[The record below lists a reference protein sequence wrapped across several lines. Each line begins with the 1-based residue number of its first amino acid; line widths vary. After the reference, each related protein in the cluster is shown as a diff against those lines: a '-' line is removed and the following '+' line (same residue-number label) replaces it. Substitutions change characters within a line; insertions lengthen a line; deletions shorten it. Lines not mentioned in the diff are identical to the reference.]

1 MFEGMR
7 KNAKIVIYI
16 VAFVFIAMM
25 ALGGITSIFNPKPY
39 VGKIA
44 GKKIHYSEYSQYLKN
59 AYAARVQ
66 QNPEEEEEIDDKI
79 AKEINDQTWNQLV
92 DEILINKE
100 IKRYRIK
107 ATDEDIILKLQD
119 PYDDIKAILEF
130 QTDSLFDY
138 QKYKEV
144 LLGNENFAAWCE
156 MRIRSALP
164 RELLFEEI
172 KFEVQVTE
180 TEVEE
185 DYFMKND
192 KADAKIIFFDPKKIK
207 EFEVTEEDI
216 EQYYEDNKEEFK
228 LAPACKYK
236 FVKIVIQ
243 PSDADNNL
251 KKASIDSLYKKLMA
265 GEDFATV
272 AKEFSEGPSAP
283 KGGDLGYFTRGRM
296 VGEFEDVAFA
306 TNVGGISEPVLTQ
319 FGWHIITV
327 IDKRKTESGEDEIR
341 AAHILLKVEAS
352 EETKENIEIKAAD
365 LYEKA
370 NEKGLEKAAEDYVY
384 QVEETREFA
393 EDANYIGGI
402 GREES
407 LIKFAFKNKVGKV
420 AEVIKLQ
427 NGDFV
432 IAEISSKI
440 GEHYKE
446 FEEAKNTIKR
456 DLENEKKLSLVTIKA
471 EEFVEKFEPENYLSE
486 ASKEGW
492 EIVEGTEITLDKF
505 IPKIRKVEELNKAI
519 LELNEKE
526 FTELIKGENGVY
538 LAYVE
543 KREKPDMEK
552 FEVEKEEL
560 IAEAQTTA
568 ENEHLNE
575 WYKELK
581 ENAEI
586 EDNRKDFFSL

>member
-66 QNPEEEEEIDDKI
+66 QNPEEEIDDKV

-107 ATDEDIILKLQD
+107 ATDEDIIQRLQD
-119 PYDDIKAILEF
+119 PYDDIKAIPDF

-138 QKYKEV
+138 QKYNEV
-144 LLGNENFAAWCE
+144 LLQNENFAAWYE

-172 KFEVQVTE
+172 KSEVQVSE

-185 DYFMKND
+185 DYFMKNNT
-192 KADAKIIFFDPKKIK
+192 ADAKIIFFDPKKIK
-207 EFEVTEEDI
+207 KFEVTDEEV

-236 FVKIVIQ
+236 FVKMVIQ
-243 PSDADNNL
+243 PSEADNNL
-251 KKASIDSLYKKLMA
+251 KKAKIDSLYKKLMA

-272 AKEFSEGPSAP
+272 AQEFSEGPSAP

-327 IDKRKTESGEDEIR
+327 IDKRKTENGEDEIR

-352 EETKENIEIKAAD
+352 DETKENIEIKAAD

-370 NEKGLEKAAEDYVY
+370 LEKGLEKAAEDFVY
-384 QVEETREFA
+384 QVEETKEFA

-402 GREES
+402 GREAS
-407 LIKFAFKNKVGKV
+407 LIQFAFKNKIGKV
-420 AEVIKLQ
+420 AEVVKLQ
-427 NGDFV
+427 NGDF
-432 IAEISSKI
+432 ILAEISSKI

-446 FEEAKNTIKR
+446 FEDAKNTIKR
-456 DLENEKKLSLVTIKA
+456 DLENEKKLSIVTLEA
-471 EEFVEKFEPENYLSE
+471 EEFVEKSEPENYLSE

-492 EIVEGTEITLDKF
+492 EIVEGEGITTDKF

-519 LELNEKE
+519 LELGEKE

-543 KREKPDMEK
+543 KREKPDMGK
-552 FEVEKEEL
+552 FEIEKEDL
-560 IAEAQTTA
+560 MTEAQTTA

-586 EDNRKDFFSL
+586 EDNRSAFF

>member
-66 QNPEEEEEIDDKI
+66 QNPEEEIDDKV

-107 ATDEDIILKLQD
+107 VTDEDIIQKLQD
-119 PYDDIKAILEF
+119 PYDDIKAIPDF

-138 QKYKEV
+138 QKYNEV
-144 LLGNENFAAWCE
+144 LLQNENFAAWYE

-172 KFEVQVTE
+172 KSEVQVSE

-185 DYFMKND
+185 DYFMKNNT
-192 KADAKIIFFDPKKIK
+192 ADAKIIFFDPKKIK
-207 EFEVTEEDI
+207 EFEVTDEEV
-216 EQYYEDNKEEFK
+216 EQYYEDNKDEFK

-236 FVKIVIQ
+236 FVKMVIQ
-243 PSDADNNL
+243 PSEADNNL
-251 KKASIDSLYKKLMA
+251 KKAKIDSLYKKVIS

-272 AKEFSEGPSAP
+272 AQEFSEGPSAP

-352 EETKENIEIKAAD
+352 DETKENIEIKAAD

-370 NEKGLEKAAEDYVY
+370 MEKGLEKAAEDFVY
-384 QVEETREFA
+384 QVEETIEFA

-402 GREES
+402 GREAS
-407 LIKFAFKNKVGKV
+407 LIQFAFKNKIGKV
-420 AEVIKLQ
+420 AEVVKLQ
-427 NGDFV
+427 NGDF
-432 IAEISSKI
+432 ILAEISSKI

-446 FEEAKNTIKR
+446 FEDAKNTIKR
-456 DLENEKKLSLVTIKA
+456 DLENEKKLSIVTLEA
-471 EEFVEKFEPENYLSE
+471 EEFVEKSEPENYLSE

-492 EIVEGTEITLDKF
+492 EIVEGEGITTDKF

-519 LELNEKE
+519 LELGEKE

-543 KREKPDMEK
+543 KREKPDMGK
-552 FEVEKEEL
+552 FEIEKEDL
-560 IAEAQTTA
+560 MTEAQTTA

-586 EDNRKDFFSL
+586 EDNRSAFF

>member
-66 QNPEEEEEIDDKI
+66 QNPEEEIDDKV

-107 ATDEDIILKLQD
+107 VTDEDIIQRLQD
-119 PYDDIKAILEF
+119 PYDDIKAIPDF

-138 QKYKEV
+138 QKYNEV
-144 LLGNENFAAWCE
+144 LLQNENFAAWYE
-156 MRIRSALP
+156 MRIRTALP

-172 KFEVQVTE
+172 KSVVQVSE

-236 FVKIVIQ
+236 FVKMVIQ
-243 PSDADNNL
+243 PSEADKNF
-251 KKASIDSLYKKLMA
+251 KKAKIDSLYKKLMA

-272 AKEFSEGPSAP
+272 AQEFSEGPSAP

-352 EETKENIEIKAAD
+352 EETKKNIEIKAAD

-370 NEKGLEKAAEDYVY
+370 IEKGLEKAAEDFVY
-384 QVEETREFA
+384 QVEETKEFA

-407 LIKFAFKNKVGKV
+407 LIKFAFKNKIGKV
-420 AEVIKLQ
+420 AEVVKLQ

-432 IAEISSKI
+432 LAEISSKI

-446 FEEAKNTIKR
+446 FEDAKNTIKR
-456 DLENEKKLSLVTIKA
+456 DLENEKKLSIVTLKA
-471 EEFVEKFEPENYLSE
+471 EEFAEKFEPENYLSE
-486 ASKEGW
+486 ATKEGW
-492 EIVEGTEITLDKF
+492 EIVEGEGITTDKF

-526 FTELIKGENGVY
+526 FTGLIKGGNGVY

-543 KREKPDMEK
+543 KRVKPDMEK
-552 FEVEKEEL
+552 FEAEKEEL
-560 IAEAQTTA
+560 MAEAQTTA

-586 EDNRKDFFSL
+586 EDNRSAFF

>member
-66 QNPEEEEEIDDKI
+66 QNPEEEIDDKV

-107 ATDEDIILKLQD
+107 VTDEDIIQKLQD
-119 PYDDIKAILEF
+119 PYDDIKAIPDF

-138 QKYKEV
+138 QKYNEV
-144 LLGNENFAAWCE
+144 LLQNENFAAWYE

-172 KFEVQVTE
+172 KSEVQVSE

-185 DYFMKND
+185 DYFMKNNT
-192 KADAKIIFFDPKKIK
+192 ADAKIIFFDPKKIK
-207 EFEVTEEDI
+207 EFEVTDEEV
-216 EQYYEDNKEEFK
+216 EQYYEDNKDEFK

-236 FVKIVIQ
+236 FVKMVIQ
-243 PSDADNNL
+243 PSEADNNL
-251 KKASIDSLYKKLMA
+251 KKAKIDSLYKKVIS

-272 AKEFSEGPSAP
+272 AQEFSEGPSAP

-352 EETKENIEIKAAD
+352 DETKENIEIKAAD

-370 NEKGLEKAAEDYVY
+370 LEKGLEKAAEDFVY
-384 QVEETREFA
+384 QVEETKEFA

-402 GREES
+402 GREAS
-407 LIKFAFKNKVGKV
+407 LIQFAFKNKIGKV
-420 AEVIKLQ
+420 AEVVKLQ
-427 NGDFV
+427 NGDF
-432 IAEISSKI
+432 ILAEISSKI

-446 FEEAKNTIKR
+446 FEDAKNTIKR
-456 DLENEKKLSLVTIKA
+456 DLENEKKLSIVTLEA
-471 EEFVEKFEPENYLSE
+471 EEFVEKSEPENYLSE

-492 EIVEGTEITLDKF
+492 EIVEGEGITTDKF

-519 LELNEKE
+519 LELGEKE

-543 KREKPDMEK
+543 KREKPDMGK
-552 FEVEKEEL
+552 FEIEKEDL
-560 IAEAQTTA
+560 MTEAQTTA

-586 EDNRKDFFSL
+586 EDNRSAFF

>member
-66 QNPEEEEEIDDKI
+66 QNPEEEIDDKV

-107 ATDEDIILKLQD
+107 ATDEDIILRLQD
-119 PYDDIKAILEF
+119 PYDDIKAIPDF

-138 QKYKEV
+138 QKYNEI
-144 LLGNENFAAWCE
+144 LLGNENFAAWYE

-164 RELLFEEI
+164 RELFFEEI
-172 KFEVQVTE
+172 KSEVQVTE

-185 DYFMKND
+185 DYFMKNN

-207 EFEVTEEDI
+207 EFEVTDEEV

-228 LAPACKYK
+228 LPPACKYK
-236 FVKIVIQ
+236 FVKMVIQ

-251 KKASIDSLYKKLMA
+251 KKAKIDSLYKKVTS
-265 GEDFATV
+265 GEDFAAV
-272 AKEFSEGPSAP
+272 AQEFSEGPSAP

-327 IDKRKTESGEDEIR
+327 IDKRKTENGEDEIR

-352 EETKENIEIKAAD
+352 DETKENIEIKAAD

-370 NEKGLEKAAEDYVY
+370 MEKGLEKAAEDFVY
-384 QVEETREFA
+384 QVEETKEFA

-420 AEVIKLQ
+420 AEVVKLQ
-427 NGDFV
+427 NGDFI

-440 GEHYKE
+440 GEHFQE
-446 FEEAKNTIKR
+446 FEEAKNKIKR
-456 DLENEKKLSLVTIKA
+456 DLENEKKLSIVTLKA
-471 EEFVEKFEPENYLSE
+471 EEFVENFEPENYLSE
-486 ASKEGW
+486 ATKEGW
-492 EIVEGTEITLDKF
+492 EIVEGEGITTDKF

-519 LELNEKE
+519 LELEEKE
-526 FTELIKGENGVY
+526 FTGLIKGENGVY

-543 KREKPDMEK
+543 KRVKPDMEK

-560 IAEAQTTA
+560 MAEAQTTA

-586 EDNRKDFFSL
+586 EDNRSAFF

>member
-7 KNAKIVIYI
+7 RNAKIVIYI

-44 GKKIHYSEYSQYLKN
+44 GTKIHYSEYSQYLKN

-66 QNPEEEEEIDDKI
+66 QNPEEEIDDKV

-107 ATDEDIILKLQD
+107 ATDEDIIKRLQD
-119 PYDDIKAILEF
+119 PYDDIKAIPDF

-138 QKYKEV
+138 QKYNEV
-144 LLGNENFAAWCE
+144 LLQNENFAAWYE
-156 MRIRSALP
+156 MRIRTALP

-172 KFEVQVTE
+172 KSEVQVSE

-185 DYFMKND
+185 DYFMKNN

-207 EFEVTEEDI
+207 EFEVTDEEV

-228 LAPACKYK
+228 LPPACKYK
-236 FVKIVIQ
+236 FVKMVIQ

-251 KKASIDSLYKKLMA
+251 KKAKIDSLYKKVTS
-265 GEDFATV
+265 GEDFAAV
-272 AKEFSEGPSAP
+272 AQEFSEGPSAP

-352 EETKENIEIKAAD
+352 DETKENIEIKAAD

-370 NEKGLEKAAEDYVY
+370 MEKGLEKAAEDFVY

-407 LIKFAFKNKVGKV
+407 LIKFAFKNKIGKV

-427 NGDFV
+427 NGDF
-432 IAEISSKI
+432 ILAEISSKI
-440 GEHYKE
+440 GEHFQE
-446 FEEAKNTIKR
+446 FEEAKNKIKR
-456 DLENEKKLSLVTIKA
+456 DLENGKKLSIVTLKA
-471 EEFVEKFEPENYLSE
+471 EEFVEKFESKNYLSE

-492 EIVEGTEITLDKF
+492 EIVEGEGITTDKF

-519 LELNEKE
+519 LEMKEKE
-526 FTELIKGENGVY
+526 FTELIKDENGVY

-560 IAEAQTTA
+560 MAEAQTTA

-586 EDNRKDFFSL
+586 EDNRSAFF

>member
-66 QNPEEEEEIDDKI
+66 QNPEEEIDDKV

-107 ATDEDIILKLQD
+107 ATDEDIIQRLQD
-119 PYDDIKAILEF
+119 PYDDIKAIPDF

-138 QKYKEV
+138 QKYNEV
-144 LLGNENFAAWCE
+144 LLQNENFAAWYE

-172 KFEVQVTE
+172 KSEVQVSE

-185 DYFMKND
+185 DYFMKNNT
-192 KADAKIIFFDPKKIK
+192 ADAKIIFFDPKKIK
-207 EFEVTEEDI
+207 EFEVTDEEV
-216 EQYYEDNKEEFK
+216 EQYYEDNKDEFK

-236 FVKIVIQ
+236 FVKMVIQ
-243 PSDADNNL
+243 PSEADNNL
-251 KKASIDSLYKKLMA
+251 KKAKIDSLYKKVIS

-272 AKEFSEGPSAP
+272 AQEFSEGPSAP

-327 IDKRKTESGEDEIR
+327 IDKRKTENGEDEIR
-341 AAHILLKVEAS
+341 AAHILLQVEAS
-352 EETKENIEIKAAD
+352 DETKENIEIKAAD

-370 NEKGLEKAAEDYVY
+370 LEKGLEKAAEDFVY
-384 QVEETREFA
+384 QVEETKEFA

-402 GREES
+402 GREAS
-407 LIKFAFKNKVGKV
+407 LIQFAFKNKIGKV
-420 AEVIKLQ
+420 AEVVKLQ
-427 NGDFV
+427 NGDF
-432 IAEISSKI
+432 ILAEISSKI

-446 FEEAKNTIKR
+446 FEDAKNTIKR
-456 DLENEKKLSLVTIKA
+456 DLENEKKLSIVTLEA
-471 EEFVEKFEPENYLSE
+471 EEFVEKSEPENYLSE

-492 EIVEGTEITLDKF
+492 EIVEGEGITTDKF

-519 LELNEKE
+519 LELGEKE

-543 KREKPDMEK
+543 KREKPDMGK
-552 FEVEKEEL
+552 FEIEKEDL
-560 IAEAQTTA
+560 MTEAQTTA

-586 EDNRKDFFSL
+586 EDNRSAFF

>member
-66 QNPEEEEEIDDKI
+66 QNPEEEIDDKV

-107 ATDEDIILKLQD
+107 VTDEDIIQKLQD
-119 PYDDIKAILEF
+119 PYDDIKAIPDF

-138 QKYKEV
+138 QKYNEV
-144 LLGNENFAAWCE
+144 LLQNENFAAWYE

-172 KFEVQVTE
+172 KSEVQVSE

-185 DYFMKND
+185 DYFMKNNT
-192 KADAKIIFFDPKKIK
+192 ADAKIIFFDPKKIK
-207 EFEVTEEDI
+207 EFEVTDEEV
-216 EQYYEDNKEEFK
+216 EQYYEDNKDEFK

-236 FVKIVIQ
+236 FVKMVIQ
-243 PSDADNNL
+243 PSEADNNL
-251 KKASIDSLYKKLMA
+251 KKTKIDSLYKKLMA

-327 IDKRKTESGEDEIR
+327 IDKRKTENGEDEIR
-341 AAHILLKVEAS
+341 AAHILLQVEAS
-352 EETKENIEIKAAD
+352 DETKENIEIKAAD

-370 NEKGLEKAAEDYVY
+370 LEKGLEKAAEDFVY
-384 QVEETREFA
+384 QVEETKEFA

-402 GREES
+402 GREAS
-407 LIKFAFKNKVGKV
+407 LIQFAFKNKIGKV
-420 AEVIKLQ
+420 AEVVKLQ
-427 NGDFV
+427 NGDF
-432 IAEISSKI
+432 ILAEISSKI

-446 FEEAKNTIKR
+446 FEDAKNTIKR
-456 DLENEKKLSLVTIKA
+456 DLENEKKLSIVTLEA
-471 EEFVEKFEPENYLSE
+471 EEFVEKSEPENYLSE

-492 EIVEGTEITLDKF
+492 EIVEGEGITTDKF

-519 LELNEKE
+519 LELGEKE

-543 KREKPDMEK
+543 KREKPDMGK
-552 FEVEKEEL
+552 FEIEKEDL
-560 IAEAQTTA
+560 MTEAQTTA

-586 EDNRKDFFSL
+586 EDNRSAFF

>member
-66 QNPEEEEEIDDKI
+66 QNPEEEIDDKV

-107 ATDEDIILKLQD
+107 LTDEDIIQRLQD
-119 PYDDIKAILEF
+119 PYDDIKAIPDF

-138 QKYKEV
+138 QKYNEV
-144 LLGNENFAAWCE
+144 LLQNENFAAWYE
-156 MRIRSALP
+156 MRIRTALP

-172 KFEVQVTE
+172 KSEVQVTE
-180 TEVEE
+180 QEVEE
-185 DYFMKND
+185 DYFMKNNQ
-192 KADAKIIFFDPKKIK
+192 ADAKIIFFDPKKIK

-236 FVKIVIQ
+236 FVKMVIQ
-243 PSDADNNL
+243 PSDSDNNL
-251 KKASIDSLYKKLMA
+251 KKAKIDSLYKKVTS
-265 GEDFATV
+265 GEDFAAV
-272 AKEFSEGPSAP
+272 AQEFSEGPSAP

-341 AAHILLKVEAS
+341 AAHILLKVETS
-352 EETKENIEIKAAD
+352 DETKENIEIKAAD

-370 NEKGLEKAAEDYVY
+370 IEKGLEKAAEDFVY

-407 LIKFAFKNKVGKV
+407 LIKFAFKNKIGKV
-420 AEVIKLQ
+420 AEIVKLQ

-432 IAEISSKI
+432 LAEISSKI

-446 FEEAKNTIKR
+446 FEDAKNTIKR
-456 DLENEKKLSLVTIKA
+456 DLENEKKLSIVTLKA
-471 EEFVEKFEPENYLSE
+471 EEFVEKNEPENYLSE
-486 ASKEGW
+486 ASKESW
-492 EIVEGTEITLDKF
+492 EIVEGEGITTDKF

-519 LELNEKE
+519 LELKEKE
-526 FTELIKGENGVY
+526 FTDLIKGENGVY

-552 FEVEKEEL
+552 FEAEKEEL
-560 IAEAQTTA
+560 MAEAQTTA

>member
-66 QNPEEEEEIDDKI
+66 QNPEEEIDDKV

-107 ATDEDIILKLQD
+107 VTDEDIIQKLQD
-119 PYDDIKAILEF
+119 PYDDIKAIPDF

-138 QKYKEV
+138 QKYNEV
-144 LLGNENFAAWCE
+144 LLQNENFAAWYE

-172 KFEVQVTE
+172 KSEVQVSE

-185 DYFMKND
+185 DYFMKNNT
-192 KADAKIIFFDPKKIK
+192 ADAKIIFFDPKKIK
-207 EFEVTEEDI
+207 EFEVTDEEV
-216 EQYYEDNKEEFK
+216 EQYYEDNKDEFK

-236 FVKIVIQ
+236 FVKMVIQ
-243 PSDADNNL
+243 PSEADNNL
-251 KKASIDSLYKKLMA
+251 KKAKIDSLYKKVIS

-272 AKEFSEGPSAP
+272 AQEFSEGPSAP

-352 EETKENIEIKAAD
+352 DETKENIEIKAAD

-370 NEKGLEKAAEDYVY
+370 LEKGLEKAAEDFVY
-384 QVEETREFA
+384 QVEETKEFA

-402 GREES
+402 GREAS
-407 LIKFAFKNKVGKV
+407 LIQFAFKNKIGKV
-420 AEVIKLQ
+420 AEVVKLQ
-427 NGDFV
+427 NGDF
-432 IAEISSKI
+432 ILAEISSKI

-446 FEEAKNTIKR
+446 FEDAKNTIKR
-456 DLENEKKLSLVTIKA
+456 DLENEKKLSIVTLEA
-471 EEFVEKFEPENYLSE
+471 EEFVEKSEPENYLSE

-492 EIVEGTEITLDKF
+492 EIVEGEGITTDKF

-519 LELNEKE
+519 LELGEKE

-552 FEVEKEEL
+552 FEIEKEDL
-560 IAEAQTTA
+560 MTEAQTTA

-586 EDNRKDFFSL
+586 EDNRSAFF

>member
-66 QNPEEEEEIDDKI
+66 QNPEEEIDDKV

-107 ATDEDIILKLQD
+107 LTDEDIIQRLQD
-119 PYDDIKAILEF
+119 PYDDIKAIPDF

-138 QKYKEV
+138 QKYNEV
-144 LLGNENFAAWCE
+144 LLQNENFAAWYE
-156 MRIRSALP
+156 MRIRTALP

-172 KFEVQVTE
+172 KSEVQVTE
-180 TEVEE
+180 QEVEE
-185 DYFMKND
+185 DYFMKNNQ
-192 KADAKIIFFDPKKIK
+192 ADAKIIFFDPKKIK

-236 FVKIVIQ
+236 FVKMVIQ
-243 PSDADNNL
+243 PSDSDNNL
-251 KKASIDSLYKKLMA
+251 KKAKIDSLYKKVTS
-265 GEDFATV
+265 GEDFAAV
-272 AKEFSEGPSAP
+272 AQEFSEGPSAP

-341 AAHILLKVEAS
+341 AAHILLKVETS
-352 EETKENIEIKAAD
+352 DETKENIEIKAAD

-370 NEKGLEKAAEDYVY
+370 IEKGLEKAAEDFVY
-384 QVEETREFA
+384 QVEETKEFA

-407 LIKFAFKNKVGKV
+407 LIKFAFKNKIGKV
-420 AEVIKLQ
+420 AEVVKLQ

-432 IAEISSKI
+432 LAEISSKI

-446 FEEAKNTIKR
+446 FEDAKNTIKR
-456 DLENEKKLSLVTIKA
+456 DLENEKKLSIVTLKA
-471 EEFVEKFEPENYLSE
+471 EEFVEKNEPENYLSE
-486 ASKEGW
+486 ASKESW
-492 EIVEGTEITLDKF
+492 EIVEGEGITTDKF

-519 LELNEKE
+519 LELKEKE
-526 FTELIKGENGVY
+526 FTDLIKGENGVY

-552 FEVEKEEL
+552 FEAEKEEL
-560 IAEAQTTA
+560 MAEAQTTA

>member
-66 QNPEEEEEIDDKI
+66 QNPEEEINDKV

-107 ATDEDIILKLQD
+107 ATDEDIIQRLQD
-119 PYDDIKAILEF
+119 PYDDIKAIPDF

-138 QKYKEV
+138 QKYNEV
-144 LLGNENFAAWCE
+144 LLQNENFAAWYE
-156 MRIRSALP
+156 MRIRSTLP
-164 RELLFEEI
+164 RELLFEKI
-172 KFEVQVTE
+172 KSEVQVTE
-180 TEVEE
+180 PEVEE
-185 DYFMKND
+185 DYFMKNN
-192 KADAKIIFFDPKKIK
+192 KADAKIIFFDPQKIK
-207 EFEVTEEDI
+207 EFEITDEEV

-228 LAPACKYK
+228 QPPACKYK
-236 FVKIVIQ
+236 FVKMTIQ
-243 PSDADNNL
+243 PSEADDNL

-296 VGEFEDVAFA
+296 IGEFEDVAFS
-306 TNVGGISEPVLTQ
+306 TNVGEISKPVLTQ
-319 FGWHIITV
+319 CGWHIIKV
-327 IDKRKTESGEDEIR
+327 IDKRKTETGEDEIR

-384 QVEETREFA
+384 QVEETKEFA

-420 AEVIKLQ
+420 AEVLKLQ

-440 GEHYKE
+440 GEHFQE
-446 FEEAKNTIKR
+446 FEEAKNKIKR
-456 DLENEKKLSLVTIKA
+456 DLENEKKLSLVTLKA
-471 EEFVEKFEPENYLSE
+471 EEFVEKFDPENYLSE

-492 EIVEGTEITLDKF
+492 EIVEGEDITIDKF

-519 LELNEKE
+519 LETDEKE
-526 FTELIKGENGVY
+526 FTGLITGEKGVY

-543 KREKPDMEK
+543 KRRKPDMVK
-552 FEVEKEEL
+552 FEAEKEEL
-560 IAEAQTTA
+560 MAEAETTA

-586 EDNRKDFFSL
+586 EDNRKAFF

>member
-39 VGKIA
+39 IGKIA

-66 QNPEEEEEIDDKI
+66 QNPEEEIDDKV

-107 ATDEDIILKLQD
+107 ATDEDIILRLQD
-119 PYDDIKAILEF
+119 PYDDIKAIPDL
-130 QTDSLFDY
+130 QTDGKFD
-138 QKYKEV
+138 QEKYNEI
-144 LLGNENFAAWCE
+144 LLGNENFAAWYE
-156 MRIRSALP
+156 MRIRSTLP
-164 RELLFEEI
+164 RELLFEKI
-172 KFEVQVTE
+172 KSEVQVTE
-180 TEVEE
+180 QEVEE
-185 DYFMKND
+185 DYFMKNN

-228 LAPACKYK
+228 LPPACTYK
-236 FVKIVIQ
+236 FVKIKIE
-243 PSDADNNL
+243 PSDAD
-251 KKASIDSLYKKLMA
+251 KSMVGVKIDSLYQRVIS
-265 GEDFATV
+265 GEDFAEV
-272 AKEFSEGPSAP
+272 AQEYSEGPSAP

-296 VGEFEDVAFA
+296 VGEFEDVAFKLKK
-306 TNVGGISEPVLTQ
+306 GEISEPVLTQ
-319 FGWHIITV
+319 FGWHIIKV
-327 IDKRKTESGEDEIR
+327 IDNRKTENGEDEIQ
-341 AAHILLKVEAS
+341 ASHILLKIEVS
-352 EETKENIEIKAAD
+352 EETKENIEIKAED

-407 LIKFAFKNKVGKV
+407 LIKFAFKNKIGKV

-427 NGDFV
+427 NGDF
-432 IAEISSKI
+432 ILAEISSKI
-440 GEHYKE
+440 GEHFQE
-446 FEEAKNTIKR
+446 FEEAKTKIKR
-456 DLENEKKLSLVTIKA
+456 DLEKEKKLSLVTLKA
-471 EEFVEKFEPENYLSE
+471 EEFVEKFESKNYLSE

-492 EIVEGTEITLDKF
+492 EIVEGKGITTDKF

-519 LELNEKE
+519 LETDEKK
-526 FTELIKGENGVY
+526 FTGLIEGKNGVY
-538 LAYVE
+538 LAFVE

-552 FEVEKEEL
+552 FEAEKEEL
-560 IAEAQTTA
+560 MAEAQTTE

-586 EDNRKDFFSL
+586 EDNRSAFF

>member
-66 QNPEEEEEIDDKI
+66 QNPEEEIDDKV

-107 ATDEDIILKLQD
+107 VTDEDIIQKLQD
-119 PYDDIKAILEF
+119 PYDDIKAIPDF

-138 QKYKEV
+138 QKYNEV
-144 LLGNENFAAWCE
+144 LLQNENFAAWYE

-172 KFEVQVTE
+172 KSEVQVSE

-185 DYFMKND
+185 DYFMKNNT
-192 KADAKIIFFDPKKIK
+192 ADAKIIFFDPKKIK
-207 EFEVTEEDI
+207 EFEVTDEEV
-216 EQYYEDNKEEFK
+216 EQYYEDNKDEFK

-236 FVKIVIQ
+236 FVKMVIQ
-243 PSDADNNL
+243 PSEADNNL
-251 KKASIDSLYKKLMA
+251 KKAKIDSLYKKVIS

-272 AKEFSEGPSAP
+272 AQEFSEGPSAP

-327 IDKRKTESGEDEIR
+327 IDKRKTENGEDEIR
-341 AAHILLKVEAS
+341 AAHILLQVEAS
-352 EETKENIEIKAAD
+352 DETKENIEIKAAD

-370 NEKGLEKAAEDYVY
+370 LEKGLEKAAEDFVY
-384 QVEETREFA
+384 QVEETKEFA

-402 GREES
+402 GREAS
-407 LIKFAFKNKVGKV
+407 LIQFAFKNKIGKV
-420 AEVIKLQ
+420 AEVVKLQ
-427 NGDFV
+427 NGDF
-432 IAEISSKI
+432 ILAEISSKI

-446 FEEAKNTIKR
+446 FEDAKNTIKR
-456 DLENEKKLSLVTIKA
+456 DLENEKKLSIVTLEA
-471 EEFVEKFEPENYLSE
+471 EEFVEKSEPENYLSE

-492 EIVEGTEITLDKF
+492 EIVEGEGITTDKF

-519 LELNEKE
+519 LELGEKE

-543 KREKPDMEK
+543 KREKPDMGK
-552 FEVEKEEL
+552 FEIEKEDL
-560 IAEAQTTA
+560 MTEAQTTA

-586 EDNRKDFFSL
+586 EDNRSAFF

>member
-66 QNPEEEEEIDDKI
+66 QNPEEEIDDKV

-107 ATDEDIILKLQD
+107 VTDEDIIQKLQD
-119 PYDDIKAILEF
+119 PYDDIKAIPDF

-138 QKYKEV
+138 QKYNEV
-144 LLGNENFAAWCE
+144 LLQNENFAAWYE

-172 KFEVQVTE
+172 KSEVQVSE

-185 DYFMKND
+185 DYFMKNNT
-192 KADAKIIFFDPKKIK
+192 ADAKIIFFDPKKIK
-207 EFEVTEEDI
+207 EFEVTDEEV
-216 EQYYEDNKEEFK
+216 EQYYEDNKDEFK

-236 FVKIVIQ
+236 FVKMVIQ
-243 PSDADNNL
+243 PSEADNNL
-251 KKASIDSLYKKLMA
+251 KKTKIDSLYKKLMA

-352 EETKENIEIKAAD
+352 DETKENIEIKAAD

-370 NEKGLEKAAEDYVY
+370 LEKGLEKAAEDFVY
-384 QVEETREFA
+384 QVEETIEFA

-402 GREES
+402 GREAS
-407 LIKFAFKNKVGKV
+407 LIQFAFKNKIGKV
-420 AEVIKLQ
+420 AEVVKLQ
-427 NGDFV
+427 NGDF
-432 IAEISSKI
+432 ILAEISSKI

-446 FEEAKNTIKR
+446 FEDAKNTIKR
-456 DLENEKKLSLVTIKA
+456 DLENEKKLSIVTLEA
-471 EEFVEKFEPENYLSE
+471 EEFVEKSEPENYLSE

-492 EIVEGTEITLDKF
+492 EIVEGEGITTDKF

-519 LELNEKE
+519 LELGEKE

-543 KREKPDMEK
+543 KREKPDMGK
-552 FEVEKEEL
+552 FEIEKEDL
-560 IAEAQTTA
+560 MTEAQTTA

-586 EDNRKDFFSL
+586 EDNRSAFF

>member
-44 GKKIHYSEYSQYLKN
+44 GKKIHESEYRQYLKN

-66 QNPEEEEEIDDKI
+66 QNPEEEIDDKV

-107 ATDEDIILKLQD
+107 VKDEDIIQRLQD
-119 PYDDIKAILEF
+119 PYDDIKAIPDF

-138 QKYKEV
+138 QKYNEV
-144 LLGNENFAAWCE
+144 LLQNENFAAWYE

-172 KFEVQVTE
+172 KAEVQVSE

-185 DYFMKND
+185 DYFMKNN

-243 PSDADNNL
+243 PSEADNNL
-251 KKASIDSLYKKLMA
+251 KKANIDSLYKKLTV
-265 GEDFATV
+265 GEDFAEV

-327 IDKRKTESGEDEIR
+327 IDKRKTENGEDEIR

-352 EETKENIEIKAAD
+352 EETKENIEIKAED

-370 NEKGLEKAAEDYVY
+370 NEKGLEKAAEDFVY
-384 QVEETREFA
+384 QVEETKEFA

-407 LIKFAFKNKVGKV
+407 LIKFAFKNKIGKV
-420 AEVIKLQ
+420 AEVVKLQ

-432 IAEISSKI
+432 LAEISSKI

-446 FEEAKNTIKR
+446 FEDAKNTIKR
-456 DLENEKKLSLVTIKA
+456 DLEKEKKLSLVTLKA

-560 IAEAQTTA
+560 MAEAETTA

>member
-66 QNPEEEEEIDDKI
+66 QNPEEEIDDKV

-107 ATDEDIILKLQD
+107 LTDEDIIQRLQD
-119 PYDDIKAILEF
+119 PYDDIKAIPDF

-138 QKYKEV
+138 QKYNEV
-144 LLGNENFAAWCE
+144 LLQNENFAAWYE

-172 KFEVQVTE
+172 KSEVQVTE
-180 TEVEE
+180 QEVEE
-185 DYFMKND
+185 DYFMKNNQ
-192 KADAKIIFFDPKKIK
+192 ADAKIIFFDPKKIK

-341 AAHILLKVEAS
+341 AAHILLKVETS
-352 EETKENIEIKAAD
+352 DETKENIEIKAAD

-370 NEKGLEKAAEDYVY
+370 IEKGLEKAAEDFVY

-407 LIKFAFKNKVGKV
+407 LIKFAFKNKIGKV
-420 AEVIKLQ
+420 AEVVKLQ

-432 IAEISSKI
+432 LAEISSKI

-446 FEEAKNTIKR
+446 FEDAKNTIKR
-456 DLENEKKLSLVTIKA
+456 DLENEKKLSIVTLKA

-486 ASKEGW
+486 ASKESW
-492 EIVEGTEITLDKF
+492 EIVEGEGITTDKF

-519 LELNEKE
+519 LELKEKE
-526 FTELIKGENGVY
+526 FTDLIKGENGVY

-552 FEVEKEEL
+552 FEAEKEEL
-560 IAEAQTTA
+560 MAEAQTTA

>member
-66 QNPEEEEEIDDKI
+66 QNPEEEIDDKV

-107 ATDEDIILKLQD
+107 ATDEDIIQRLQD
-119 PYDDIKAILEF
+119 PYDDIKAIPDF

-138 QKYKEV
+138 QKYNEV
-144 LLGNENFAAWCE
+144 LLQNENFAAWYE

-172 KFEVQVTE
+172 KSEVQVSE

-185 DYFMKND
+185 DYFMKNNQ
-192 KADAKIIFFDPKKIK
+192 ADAKIIFFDPKKIK

-236 FVKIVIQ
+236 FVKMVIQ

-251 KKASIDSLYKKLMA
+251 KKAKIDSLYKKVTS

-272 AKEFSEGPSAP
+272 AQEFSEGPSAP

-306 TNVGGISEPVLTQ
+306 TNVGGISEPILTQ

-341 AAHILLKVEAS
+341 AAHILLKVETS
-352 EETKENIEIKAAD
+352 DETKENIEIKAAD

-370 NEKGLEKAAEDYVY
+370 IEKGLEKAAEDFVY
-384 QVEETREFA
+384 QVEETKEFA

-407 LIKFAFKNKVGKV
+407 LIKFAFKNKIGKV
-420 AEVIKLQ
+420 AEVVKLQ

-432 IAEISSKI
+432 LAEISSKI

-446 FEEAKNTIKR
+446 FEDAKNTIKR
-456 DLENEKKLSLVTIKA
+456 DLENEKKLSIVTLKA
-471 EEFVEKFEPENYLSE
+471 EEFAENFEPENYLSE
-486 ASKEGW
+486 ATKEGW
-492 EIVEGTEITLDKF
+492 EIVEGEGITTDKF

-519 LELNEKE
+519 LETVEKN
-526 FTELIKGENGVY
+526 FTGLIEGENGVY

-560 IAEAQTTA
+560 MAEAQTTA

-586 EDNRKDFFSL
+586 EDNRKDFF